1 MKRRPIKADS
11 GGLARRLVEAV
22 ITDISFEGRIAKNR
36 RWFRQEGFAELR
48 NFVLKNW
55 W

>member
-1 MKRRPIKADS
+1 MMRSPIETNS

-22 ITDISFEGRIAKNR
+22 ITDIPFEGRIAKNR

-48 NFVLKNW
+48 VSVPEDW